1 MTMEKREKLK
11 ESFRISRVKVKDWEA
26 KFFEQHQRKP
36 SKEEMKTAPEQIQI
50 CYKNCWKIRSYFE
63 SEKDSC
69 DNLSVIDESS
79 QAMEMSNTYKP
90 SGTKD
95 IVQ

>member
-1 MTMEKREKLK
+1 MEKREKLK

-50 CYKNCWKIRSYFE
+50 CYKNWPETSFMIDDQSIF
-63 SEKDSC
+63 SNSSSIDL
-69 DNLSVIDESS
+69 NAASVK
-79 QAMEMSNTYKP
+79 ALY
-90 SGTKD
+90 
-95 IVQ
+95 